1 MFPFPAFLPSALG
14 NRHSAIRLSVKNSC
28 NPCLPSD
35 FGLRISFGL
44 RPSDFRSHRP
54 SPIRPFDVGCWML
67 DVPLPPLPPIG
78 NPAIRLSSQSQRD
91 CIPKPSAP
99 RATLGHILQNAPNP
113 ERVASTSHPA
123 SPSNRLSAIGYRLS
137 AIGNPAIGNRQSAI
151 GNRLSAIGNRLSAIG
166 YRLSRP
172 SDFLRISAFGFRISG
187 PVPSIAPIVSA
198 NSVNPHGFCRFRR
211 MTSRTWSNNL
221 SLRLGTI
228 KAGPDPAR
236 SFQPDPRRA

>member
-99 RATLGHILQNAPNP
+99 RATLGHILQNVPNP
-113 ERVASTSHPA
+113 ERVASPAPA
-123 SPSNRLSAIGYRLS
+123 SRHPTTPGPRMFALRVPETNAECPKRKRTCCLSSLLHRGRAQMS
-137 AIGNPAIGNRQSAI
+137 AEGQANGTNNRQ
-151 GNRLSAIGNRLSAIG
+151 
-166 YRLSRP
+166 
-172 SDFLRISAFGFRISG
+172 
-187 PVPSIAPIVSA
+187 
-198 NSVNPHGFCRFRR
+198 
-211 MTSRTWSNNL
+211 
-221 SLRLGTI
+221 
-228 KAGPDPAR
+228 
-236 SFQPDPRRA
+236 QPDGFNGAALR